1 MNWGTKIIIVM
12 SVFVA
17 GIFYMVFTCMRQ
29 TDIQLVAPDYYEQEI
44 AYQGVI
50 DKENNYRALEKKPLY
65 KDDVASGDFVV
76 DFSMLPDYTSIT
88 GKIKFFRPSESKK
101 DFYVEIEPDANG
113 IQKVDKENLTPGKWI
128 IKLDWDDGSKQYYN
142 EQTMFIQ

>member
-44 AYQGVI
+44 AYQGTI
-50 DKENNYRALEKKPLY
+50 DKENNYRGLTSKP
-65 KDDVASGDFVV
+65 KVV
-76 DFSMLPDYTSIT
+76 DDLESGKMKFDFSTLPDYQSIT

-101 DFYVEIEPDANG
+101 DFIVDIELGEDG
-113 IQKVDKENLTPGKWI
+113 IQWLEKNAISPGKWI
-128 IKLDWDDGSKQYYN
+128 IKLDWQDGSKQYYN

>member
-50 DKENNYRALEKKPLY
+50 DKENNYRALTNKPAL
-65 KDDVASGDFVV
+65 KDDLASGKFKI
-76 DFSMLPDYTSIT
+76 DFSSIPDYKNMT
-88 GKIKFFRPSESKK
+88 GQIKFFRPSEAKK
-101 DFYVEIEPDANG
+101 DFMVDLQLGDDG
-113 IQKVDKENLTPGKWI
+113 IQWLDKENLSPGKWI
-128 IKLDWDDGSKQYYN
+128 VKLEWEDGSKQYYN

>member
-50 DKENNYRALEKKPLY
+50 DKENNYRALTNKPAL
-65 KDDVASGDFVV
+65 KDDLASGKFKI
-76 DFSMLPDYTSIT
+76 DFSSISDYKNMT
-88 GKIKFFRPSESKK
+88 GQIKFFRPSEAKK
-101 DFYVEIEPDANG
+101 DFMVDLQLGDDG
-113 IQKVDKENLTPGKWI
+113 IQWLDKENLSPGKWI
-128 IKLDWDDGSKQYYN
+128 VKLEWEDGSKQYYN